1 MSKLKKYTAMYFLV
15 FIVISFLTFLLLA
28 WGIQW
33 SYNNS
38 VPEMSKDVETGKEKV
53 SKISYGNSIALL
65 FLLAFIPSTSIIYTA
80 HLDNK

>member
-38 VPEMSKDVETGKEKV
+38 VPEMSKDVETGKERLN
-53 SKISYGNSIALL
+53 KITYGTAAAFVVLL
-65 FLLAFIPSTSIIYTA
+65 SLIPYTTFIYNA
-80 HLDNK
+80 HLDDK